1 MANTFLRAEQIA
13 AQALGLLERELVLA
27 NTVTRMG
34 RTDFQYAQDDTVN
47 LRVPA
52 TTTARERSLRATTA
66 LTSDELTES
75 SIAVVLDKHVYS
87 LVPVTDAQL
96 TLDLVSFGEQV
107 QRPQM
112 RAVAE
117 KLEGYVEDALA
128 GVTYANE
135 YTQEFNSLNPLQSLI
150 KARQLLND
158 ANVPMSDRFFAVG
171 SQIEA
176 ELLGAD
182 IFQDASAAGTDS
194 AFREATIGRLYG
206 FTIVS
211 SNTLSANQAFAYHR
225 SAVCLPVVAPEVP
238 QGATAG
244 SQAQFAGLGMTWIR
258 DYDPDYAQDRSL
270 VHAFAGYKA
279 VNDGAGDKMV
289 RAVKF
294 VNSLA
299 S

>member
-1 MANTFLRAEQIA
+1 MASTYLRAEKIA

-34 RTDFQYAQDDTVN
+34 RTDVQYAQDDTVN
-47 LRVPA
+47 LRIPA
-52 TTTARERSLRATTA
+52 RVDARERAVRATTQ
-66 LTSDELTES
+66 LSTDELTET

-96 TLDLVSFGEQV
+96 TLDIVSFGEQV

-112 RAVAE
+112 RGVAE
-117 KLEGYVEDALA
+117 KLEGYVQDALSGA
-128 GVTYANE
+128 TYAVGH
-135 YTQEFNSLNPLQSLI
+135 TQEFNTGDPFASFI
-150 KARQLLND
+150 KARKLLND

-176 ELLGAD
+176 EILAD
-182 IFQDASAAGTDS
+182 DRVTAADSFGTDS
-194 AFREATIGRLYG
+194 AFREATIGRLFG

-211 SNTLSANQAFAYHR
+211 SNTLGENEAYAYHR
-225 SAVCLPVVAPEVP
+225 SAVVLPVVAPEVP
-238 QGATAG
+238 SGATAG
-244 SQAQFAGLGMTWIR
+244 SQASMDGLAMTWLR

-270 VHAFAGYKA
+270 VHSFAGYKA
-279 VNDGAGDKMV
+279 VDDGTGSKVV

-294 VNSLA
+294 VNSLT